1 MQMEVTY
8 MHEDNTVVIVLNV
21 PVKTLVFVC
30 AKVLIWAFIVN
41 HCNLIINDMSY
52 SMEVKNYFAN

>member
-1 MQMEVTY
+1 

-52 SMEVKNYFAN
+52 SMEVKNYFANR

>member
-1 MQMEVTY
+1 

-41 HCNLIINDMSY
+41 HCNLIMNDMGY
-52 SMEVKNYFAN
+52 SMEGQKLFC